1 MSKPPKDDLAE
12 AKRIA
17 ARMLAMP
24 PQPHKDAPKQAKA
37 KPKVKEE
44 RRSARTVASRKG

>member
-1 MSKPPKDDLAE
+1 MAKAPQKDELAE

-24 PQPHKDAPKQAKA
+24 PDPKKA
-37 KPKVKEE
+37 KPPKPSKE
-44 RRSARTVASRKG
+44 TKGNGRMTKKGTAG

>member
-1 MSKPPKDDLAE
+1 MTKTPKDDELAE

-24 PQPHKDAPKQAKA
+24 PDPRKKPVAARP
-37 KPKVKEE
+37 KPKAEKPAKRVHKPK
-44 RRSARTVASRKG
+44 T